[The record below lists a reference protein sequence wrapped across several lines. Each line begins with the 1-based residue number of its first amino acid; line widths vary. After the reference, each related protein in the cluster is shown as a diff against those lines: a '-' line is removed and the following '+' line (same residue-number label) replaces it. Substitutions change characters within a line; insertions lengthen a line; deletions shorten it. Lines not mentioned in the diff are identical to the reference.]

1 VIPFGRDTD
10 FVEKEIFDHIQVKC
24 AAPGSRTGLVG
35 LGGVG

>member
-10 FVEKEIFDHIQVKC
+10 FVEKEIFDHIQAKC